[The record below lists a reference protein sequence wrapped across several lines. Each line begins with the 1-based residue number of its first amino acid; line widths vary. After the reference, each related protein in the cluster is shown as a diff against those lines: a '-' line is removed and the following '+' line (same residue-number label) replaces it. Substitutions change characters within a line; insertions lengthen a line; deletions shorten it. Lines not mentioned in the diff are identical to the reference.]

1 MNYPTQKG
9 IIGSPRDSAINSM
22 TQANDS
28 HAAAIKSLSGGKKR
42 RGKKRT
48 RCKHKRHHKSC
59 GRKRSANR
67 RKRTRRRGGA
77 LEVPQFT
84 MQYESQSGADSDPNS
99 IIKNSSVTSTQM
111 EANKQYD
118 HLVGGYE
125 KRRKMSKRSRRKR

>member
-22 TQANDS
+22 SQANDS

-42 RGKKRT
+42 GKKRT
-48 RCKHKRHHKSC
+48 RCKHKHHHKSC
-59 GRKRSANR
+59 GRKRSYNR
-67 RKRTRRRGGA
+67 RKRTRRGGA

-111 EANKQYD
+111 DANKQYD
-118 HLVGGYE
+118 HLVGGC
-125 KRRKMSKRSRRKR
+125 KRRRRMSKRSKRKRQV